1 MKVIKDL
8 KKGDLVRVLF
18 YQNSSI
24 EYVKVKEV
32 DVENSFVFVD
42 SRIGLEKFLL
52 PNKEALDKSNS
63 KFGLLRNEETGE
75 LTVVE

>member
-1 MKVIKDL
+1 MKAIKDL

-32 DVENSFVFVD
+32 DVENRFVFVE

-52 PNKEALDKSNS
+52 PNNEALDKSNS